1 MAIQLLDAARPSPLA
16 NLVAD
21 YLMHCEAR
29 GLAPKTLSGYSYA
42 LERIFLPWCASE
54 AIADIAD
61 LDRRA
66 FDRFTSLLLKRASAD
81 GRPVSRHTASHYIRP
96 VRLLMNWASRE
107 GEAVRSKPQLPRCED
122 APRDALTRAEI
133 QQLEDAKTA
142 ERDKLIVRIFA
153 DCGLRLDELTQLTP
167 NSILRTGRQGFLR
180 VLGKR
185 GRTRDVPV
193 PPQLL
198 RRIERHIQSRPDE
211 RSSDR
216 IFLTLRRGTTGDYMA
231 LSQHGVEEVVTD
243 AAKRAGMQK
252 RVYPHLLRH
261 SWMTEMVRSGM
272 HPFQLSVIAG
282 ASPQVIAK
290 HYTHL
295 TRDDAYTA
303 MLLGLAQAG
312 SRRAG

>member
-1 MAIQLLDAARPSPLA
+1 MAIQLLDGGKPSPLA
-16 NLVAD
+16 NLIAD

-29 GLAPKTLSGYSYA
+29 GLAPKTLSGYGYA
-42 LERIFLPWCASE
+42 LERIFLPWCE
-54 AIADIAD
+54 AEGITDIAD

-66 FDRFTSLLLKRASAD
+66 FDRFTSLLLKRASAN
-81 GRPVSRHTASHYIRP
+81 GRPLSRHTASHYIRP
-96 VRLLMNWASRE
+96 VRLLMNWADRE
-107 GEAVRSKPQLPRCED
+107 GENVRSKPQLPRCED
-122 APRDALTRAEI
+122 VPRDVLTRSEI
-133 QQLEDAKTA
+133 QQLEDAKSA
-142 ERDKLIVRIFA
+142 EREKLIVRIFA
-153 DCGLRLDELTQLTP
+153 DCGLRLDELTKLTP
-167 NSILRTGRQGFLR
+167 NAILRTGRQGFLR

-198 RRIERHIQSRPDE
+198 RRIERHIESRPEE

-216 IFLTLRRGTTGDYMA
+216 IFLTLRRGAMGEYLA
-231 LSQHGVEEVVTD
+231 LSQHGVEEVIGD
-243 AAKRAGMQK
+243 AAKRAHMQK

-295 TRDDAYTA
+295 TRDDAYAA
-303 MLLGLAQAG
+303 MLLGLAHAG
-312 SRRAG
+312 SRRVG